1 METYAQ
7 AMARNAGLKEDA
19 HKRLIINAKMRKH
32 SAKKPPALV
41 HNRKAA
47 RALSRRMADYA
58 VMMGT
63 KNTEASGAQQR
74 KDSGG
79 YHRPGSYSK

>member
-19 HKRLIINAKMRKH
+19 HKRLTINAKMRPLTGRQ
-32 SAKKPPALV
+32 PPALK
-41 HNRKAA
+41 HGRKAEA
-47 RALSRRMADYA
+47 RLSRLLRDHGL
-58 VMMGT
+58 MMGT
-63 KNTEASGAQQR
+63 KNTEGSGAQQR